1 MLGRIDTLG
10 RINTQCLHMVD
21 HMENGATSST
31 INAALKMMCTGLIII
46 LQRRS
51 MGRTSHYVSY
61 KYTLACP
68 APMCTPTKPSLGGAD
83 SLDGGEGD
91 DDGVIIFAGGIDFQG
106 MSLRIST

>member
-10 RINTQCLHMVD
+10 RISTQCLHMVD

-91 DDGVIIFAGGIDFQG
+91 DDGVIIFAGGIDFRG
-106 MSLRIST
+106 